1 MAAAP
6 FGGRWEGWA
15 ERRAD
20 ARSVMCVTVST
31 PTDAPRGRASTSSG
45 QAPVLSATPGARGGR
60 GPACDRPPGTVRV
73 TPATLT
79 GTSLT
84 DGSNAP
90 SPGSVGFLSRGGLPP
105 FGLLE
110 AAKAASARWVAS
122 RASAPA
128 FARIAALR
136 ILDRAARSARRAA
149 GLPPSTGRRDGRRA
163 VRQEPRSIR
172 SRRPQGRRP
181 HEPSMRRNEGRVA
194 WRRGRAGGK
203 GMAERERRE
212 IAAVRAGR

>member
-6 FGGRWEGWA
+6 FGGRLEGWA

-20 ARSVMCVTVST
+20 ARSVMCITVST

-73 TPATLT
+73 TPATLA

-90 SPGSVGFLSRGGLPP
+90 SLGPVGFLSRGGLP
-105 FGLLE
+105 
-110 AAKAASARWVAS
+110 
-122 RASAPA
+122 
-128 FARIAALR
+128 
-136 ILDRAARSARRAA
+136 RS
-149 GLPPSTGRRDGRRA
+149 S
-163 VRQEPRSIR
+163 
-172 SRRPQGRRP
+172 
-181 HEPSMRRNEGRVA
+181 
-194 WRRGRAGGK
+194 
-203 GMAERERRE
+203 
-212 IAAVRAGR
+212 